1 MAVKPAQKRQQELIS
16 PLLFDY
22 DHLLNLLSTP
32 LSLLIQALVTSF
44 PHKKVYLPTNSSA
57 LLKEIVSN
65 AMCLEISTFDL
76 GKYIFDN
83 QSEADMIDQILQ
95 SHISKAVNDA
105 ASSNKTHALPCLD
118 TYMMKSNMLREVL
131 MKVMLT
137 TNNSKNQWDF
147 VRETREKILS
157 RI

>member
-1 MAVKPAQKRQQELIS
+1 MVVKPVQIRQQESIS

-95 SHISKAVNDA
+95 SHISKAVNDV
-105 ASSNKTHALPCLD
+105 ASSNKTHPLPCLD
-118 TYMMKSNMLREVL
+118 TFMM
-131 MKVMLT
+131 
-137 TNNSKNQWDF
+137 
-147 VRETREKILS
+147 
-157 RI
+157 